1 MRSRPSLQRG
11 RGRAAVTA
19 GPDEV
24 QVQVVGVYEQR
35 VEVREQEQR
44 IPLLVL
50 KDPADRELR
59 LPIGSCEGFAI
70 HIAVEQ
76 QIVARPLTHDLAV
89 RLLEK
94 LAAGI
99 DRVVIDDFT
108 DHDFH
113 ATIHLRTAQGQLEV
127 DARPGDAVALALR
140 AEVPI
145 YATEGVIAQA
155 AQRDGDI
162 P

>member
-1 MRSRPSLQRG
+1 M
-11 RGRAAVTA
+11 TA

-24 QVQVVGVYEQR
+24 EVQVVGVYEQR
-35 VEVREQEQR
+35 LDLRDEAQR
-44 IPLLVL
+44 IPLLLL
-50 KDPADRELR
+50 KDLTNRELH
-59 LPIGSCEGFAI
+59 LPIGSCEGLAI
-70 HIAVEQ
+70 HIAIEQ
-76 QIVARPLTHDLAV
+76 QVVPRPLTHDLAI
-89 RLLEK
+89 RLLDR
-94 LAAGI
+94 LSAGI

-113 ATIHLRTAQGQLEV
+113 ATIHLQTAQGSLTL

-145 YATEGVIAQA
+145 YATEGALARA
-155 AQRDGDI
+155 AQGDVDT

>member
-1 MRSRPSLQRG
+1 M
-11 RGRAAVTA
+11 TA

-24 QVQVVGVYEQR
+24 EVQVVGVYEQR
-35 VEVREQEQR
+35 LDLRDEAQR
-44 IPLLVL
+44 IPLLLL
-50 KDPADRELR
+50 KDLTNRELH
-59 LPIGSCEGFAI
+59 LPIGSCEGLAI
-70 HIAVEQ
+70 HIAIEQ
-76 QIVARPLTHDLAV
+76 QVVPRPLTHDLAI
-89 RLLEK
+89 RLLDR
-94 LAAGI
+94 LSAGI

-113 ATIHLRTAQGQLEV
+113 ATIHLQTPQGSLTL

-145 YATEGVIAQA
+145 YATEGALARA
-155 AQRDGDI
+155 AQGDVDT